1 MSQTECQAFWNS
13 RYQATDYAYGKT
25 PNAFFRT
32 QLDKLPAGKIL
43 LPADGEGRNGVY
55 AATRGWDVTAFDL
68 SREGRRKAEALA
80 AECGVSLRY
89 LVGTLDEMDFQAA
102 SFDALALVFAHFAAE
117 QKTALYRELLRL
129 LKPGGTIIFEAF
141 SKNHF
146 AGAAKPRAR
155 RPEKP
160 RHDGFCRRN
169 PPRFCRLR
177 NPAAGRDADRIA
189 RGFVPQRHE
198 QRGAVCRAQK
208 SLS

>member
-80 AECGVSLRY
+80 AECGVSLSY

-146 AGAAKPRAR
+146 ALAQQ
-155 RPEKP
+155 
-160 RHDGFCRRN
+160 
-169 PPRFCRLR
+169 
-177 NPAAGRDADRIA
+177 NPALGGPKSPDMMASADEIRRDFADCEILLLEETLTEVHEGLFHNGMSSVVRFVGRK
-189 RGFVPQRHE
+189 
-198 QRGAVCRAQK
+198 RA
-208 SLS
+208 